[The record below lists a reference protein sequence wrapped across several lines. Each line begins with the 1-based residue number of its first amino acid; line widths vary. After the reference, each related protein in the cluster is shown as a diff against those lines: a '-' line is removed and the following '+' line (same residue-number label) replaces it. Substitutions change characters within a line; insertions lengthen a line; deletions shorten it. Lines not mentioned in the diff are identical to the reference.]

1 MCSSAVKVIMY
12 SKSWCEMFNKKEIFL
27 QLVGSE
33 PMGRTI
39 DKESNN
45 GGSLNLF
52 IFIYDPP
59 RITIFLYSILQQDIK
74 SKQKIFNK

>member
-1 MCSSAVKVIMY
+1 MNSQKLLCTRKAGVKCSIKR
-12 SKSWCEMFNKKEIFL
+12 KHFL

-59 RITIFLYSILQQDIK
+59 RITIFLYSILRQDIK
-74 SKQKIFNK
+74 SEQKCF